1 MFRMRKILL
10 LALTSVGLLAG
21 DSLYLAIKAN
31 TTAMNYTETQNG
43 STLDTEK
50 SNLFGKIGGFNI
62 DGSVKIA
69 NNFLYAD
76 TTKLMVNYE
85 YVSGNSNYVGS
96 LLGSSSG
103 YGSYTSS
110 TANTIQRGQILLSQ
124 VNNTTY
130 GNAMLNFGAG
140 KRVWNRNL
148 SSIQQEEYSWNYLIA
163 GLGFDFNFGSSFT
176 LGAIGYYQK
185 ALSPKMQYNSN
196 TFNTNFNLGSTY
208 GYRIE
213 VPASLKIT
221 QYLSLVGS
229 WSLDNWTINQS
240 NTVTYNGASYLEPKS
255 TTNNQSLSLGL
266 ALNF

>member
-1 MFRMRKILL
+1 MKKL
-10 LALTSVGLLAG
+10 LAIAAFATSLFAG

-31 TTAMNYTETQNG
+31 TTAMNYTETRNG

-62 DGSVKIA
+62 DGSAKIA

-76 TTKLMVNYE
+76 TTKIILNYE
-85 YVSGNSNYVGS
+85 YVSGDSNYVGS
-96 LLGSSSG
+96 LLGSNAG
-103 YGSYTSS
+103 YGSYTSTTS
-110 TANTIQRGQILLSQ
+110 NTIQRGQILLSQ
-124 VNNTTY
+124 INNTSY

-148 SSIQQEEYSWNYLIA
+148 SSIQKEEYNWNYLIA
-163 GLGFDFNFGSSFT
+163 GLGFDFNFGSNFT
-176 LGAIGYYQK
+176 LGAAGYYQQ
-185 ALSPKMQYNSN
+185 AITPKMNYNSN
-196 TFNTNFNLGSTY
+196 SFNTNFNLGNTY

-213 VPASLKIT
+213 VPASYKIT

-229 WSLDNWTINQS
+229 WTLDNWTINQS
-240 NTVTYNGASYLEPKS
+240 NSVTYNGASYVEPKS
-255 TTNNQSLSLGL
+255 VTNNQSLSLGL